1 MQQNNQQPRRR
12 KQSLSEISAQDLLE
26 KSHEELVLMLIH
38 LRRQTTALTEAIEGS
53 KAELGHMEKALSSY
67 GGKSEVALM
76 MLGSS
81 GSNNSELFSHFTI
94 TFLKCRLF
102 FKTGGVFSQSLFS
115 SCHIR

>member
-1 MQQNNQQPRRR
+1 MNIVKRTSINRICLLLQQNNQQPRRR

-81 GSNNSELFSHFTI
+81 GSNNSE
-94 TFLKCRLF
+94 
-102 FKTGGVFSQSLFS
+102 
-115 SCHIR
+115 